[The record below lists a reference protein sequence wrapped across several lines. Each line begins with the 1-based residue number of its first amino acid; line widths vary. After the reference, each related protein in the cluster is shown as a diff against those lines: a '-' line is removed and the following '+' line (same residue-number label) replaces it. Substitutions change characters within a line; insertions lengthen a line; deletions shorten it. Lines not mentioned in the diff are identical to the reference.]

1 MCLIVVCR
9 CRLMLHLFAFPI
21 ILVFKRTIPFTY
33 AMHSNN
39 SILTHVQE
47 LQKEYIQTMSMCIW
61 RVLVENLMNFV
72 YKIQVVSNTLSTTT
86 ANGTFYETIGALIN
100 IKTIS
105 NAELLPFF
113 LSLSIVYAPLFSHIS
128 FSSI

>member
-9 CRLMLHLFAFPI
+9 WRLMLHLFAFPI
-21 ILVFKRTIPFTY
+21 ILVFKRTILFTY
-33 AMHSNN
+33 AMLSNN